1 MIEEV
6 LKHRTVEQVVMVE
19 IDQRVLTLCQKYFTK
34 LSLGAFDDPR
44 LELIIGNGAEYAANI
59 CYNFDIIIVVS
70 PDPIGPGTDLFSEKF
85 SYNCHRCLGPNGV
98 LVTQSG
104 VPFVQTE
111 ELRNSASRLSQHFM
125 DVAFYRASIPTYY
138 GGDMAFGWASDTRIL
153 RTVSVAQL
161 QDRFARANI
170 MTQYY
175 SPEVHLAAFA
185 IPPWISKI
193 FQTNNSTTD
202 SA

>member
-1 MIEEV
+1 MFVIF
-6 LKHRTVEQVVMVE
+6 
-19 IDQRVLTLCQKYFTK
+19 I
-34 LSLGAFDDPR
+34 
-44 LELIIGNGAEYAANI
+44 
-59 CYNFDIIIVVS
+59 
-70 PDPIGPGTDLFSEKF
+70 F
-85 SYNCHRCLGPNGV
+85 SYFVYMFSFSYFCFFNVWGLMLGSFERCCLSYYSTYLKNGFIIMY
-98 LVTQSG
+98 VTCLILCWLMLDCFY
-104 VPFVQTE
+104 VPFVQTK

-175 SPEVHLAAFA
+175 SPEVHLTAFA

-193 FQTNNSTTD
+193 FQTNNSPTD